1 MLISG
6 LLQERTPLG
15 GLVRDFQ
22 GRTLAWIG
30 HLPDAA
36 TPGDYLRGR
45 GELTREHTLAV
56 QGVQLLARG
65 ADLTAAFLTHF
76 VKGVGPVT
84 AGRLAG
90 TLGPDA
96 LTRLANGQIPDE
108 VPERL
113 HLPLRDA
120 CRSDAREQVAALYL
134 LGLHPTHCLT
144 LVKAWGTAAA
154 ARFADAPFEATT
166 LGIPFATLDAAHT
179 LLGGTLDDPRR
190 QAALAFEIVRSG
202 SVQQGHIR
210 LPAAQ
215 VRFMLRDLH
224 ALSVEEA
231 QQATQNNPHLQAYSG
246 HLYLPHLHEQEQALA
261 RRLITLLQARATRA
275 VVPLIQRE
283 ALSREQFGAVS
294 LAAATPLM
302 VLTGGPGTGKSTTVR
317 TIADRFALSGLRFA
331 LAAPT
336 GKASS
341 RLSDATGREAL
352 TLHRLLGA
360 GRKGFTH
367 HERNPLMLDALIV
380 DECSMIDEELM
391 LALLQAVHP
400 GTRLVLVG
408 DPNQLPPIGPGM
420 PLVALIDTLP
430 VAHLTT
436 VYRQAAGSP
445 VVQLAYSILDNE
457 PIDWEGV
464 GLPFSQTPDARTAV
478 RLAMEQDAQ
487 LLAPTRKGPL
497 GVQALNAAARELRGK
512 RDGLPVT
519 DGVVSEGDPVV
530 CTRNLYDLGVMNGM
544 TGVVREVH
552 AQEGGIVRA
561 EFEGELVTFRGT
573 GRAALMPAYAMTV
586 HRSQGSEWE
595 NVAVV
600 LHGSHGVMLT
610 RTLAYTGVTRAKK
623 GLHLLGEQDAWQQAI
638 LHQAPDRHCGLEAR
652 LHE

>member
-15 GLVRDFQ
+15 ALVRDFQ

-30 HLPDAA
+30 HLPDTAG
-36 TPGDYLRGR
+36 PGDYLRGR

-65 ADLTAAFLTHF
+65 TELTTAFLTHF

-84 AGRLAG
+84 AQRLAS

-96 LTRLANGQIPDE
+96 LTRLANGQIPDDI
-108 VPERL
+108 PERL

-120 CRSDAREQVAALYL
+120 CRSDAREQVAALFL
-134 LGLHPTHCLT
+134 LGLHPSHCLT
-144 LVKAWGTAAA
+144 LVNAWGTTAA
-154 ARFADAPFEATT
+154 ARFADAPFEALA
-166 LGIPFATLDAAHT
+166 LGVPFASLDAAHT

-190 QAALAFEIVRSG
+190 HAALACEIVRTA
-202 SVQQGHIR
+202 SVQQGHMR
-210 LPAAQ
+210 LPHPQ

-224 ALSVEEA
+224 ALSSEEA
-231 QQATQNNPHLQAYSG
+231 EQATQTNPHLQAYGG

-261 RRLITLLQARATRA
+261 RRLITLLQAPAARA
-275 VVPLIQRE
+275 VVPLTQRDS
-283 ALSREQFGAVS
+283 LSREQFAAVN

-317 TIADRFALSGLRFA
+317 AIAERFALSGLRFA

-336 GKASS
+336 GKAAS
-341 RLSDATGREAL
+341 RLSDATGRPAH

-436 VYRQAAGSP
+436 VYRQAADSP

-457 PIDWEGV
+457 PIEWDALA
-464 GLPFSQTPDARTAV
+464 LPFTPTLDARMAV
-478 RLAMEQDAQ
+478 ELAMAQGAQ

-544 TGVVREVH
+544 TGVVREVD
-552 AQEGGIVRA
+552 AGDGGIIRA
-561 EFEGELVTFRGT
+561 EFEGETVTFKGT
-573 GRAALMPAYAMTV
+573 GRAALMAAYAMTV

-623 GLHLLGEQDAWQQAI
+623 ALHLLGERDAWQQAI
-638 LHQAPDRHCGLEAR
+638 WHHAPDRHCGLEAR